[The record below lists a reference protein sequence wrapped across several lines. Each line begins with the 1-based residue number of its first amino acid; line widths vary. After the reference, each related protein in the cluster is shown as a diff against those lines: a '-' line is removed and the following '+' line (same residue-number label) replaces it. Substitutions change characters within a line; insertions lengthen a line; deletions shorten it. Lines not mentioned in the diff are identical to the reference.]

1 MVEASDEKIE
11 QAELDAYIDA
21 GADVVKRED
30 RIAYLKARYEE
41 TKQAY
46 DRLVLQHDELVG
58 RKVDDGVAKMAGMLR
73 DNYKARKY
81 FVKTLRSMGE
91 TVDDRFVPA

>member
-41 TKQAY
+41 TRSEERRVGKEC
-46 DRLVLQHDELVG
+46 RL
-58 RKVDDGVAKMAGMLR
+58 
-73 DNYKARKY
+73 
-81 FVKTLRSMGE
+81 
-91 TVDDRFVPA
+91 